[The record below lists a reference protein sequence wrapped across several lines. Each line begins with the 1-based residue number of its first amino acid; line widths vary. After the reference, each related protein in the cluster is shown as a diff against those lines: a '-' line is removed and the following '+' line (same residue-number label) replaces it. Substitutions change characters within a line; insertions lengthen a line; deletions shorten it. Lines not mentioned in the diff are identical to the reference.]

1 MLFNKIKSLER
12 QKKDLQYKIYDLQS
26 SNKTPKKIIEETRR
40 LYQQIN
46 FIDDEI
52 QNEKTSIVLKT
63 GILITVLFS
72 LFLIILKL
80 IL

>member
-1 MLFNKIKSLER
+1 MLFNKITSLEK

-26 SNKTPKKIIEETRR
+26 SNKTPEKIIKETKR

-46 FIDDEI
+46 LINDEI

-72 LFLIILKL
+72 LFLITLKL

>member
-1 MLFNKIKSLER
+1 MLFNKLANLER
-12 QKKDLQYKIYDLQS
+12 QKKNLQYKIYDLQS
-26 SNKTPKKIIEETRR
+26 SDETPKNIIEGTKR
-40 LYQQIN
+40 LYQEIN
-46 FIDDEI
+46 LIEDKI

-63 GILITVLFS
+63 GVLITALFG

>member
-1 MLFNKIKSLER
+1 MAFNKLANLER
-12 QKKDLQYKIYDLQS
+12 QKKNLQYKIYDLQS
-26 SNKTPKKIIEETRR
+26 SDETPKKIIEETKR

-46 FIDDEI
+46 LIDDEI

-63 GILITVLFS
+63 GVLITALFG